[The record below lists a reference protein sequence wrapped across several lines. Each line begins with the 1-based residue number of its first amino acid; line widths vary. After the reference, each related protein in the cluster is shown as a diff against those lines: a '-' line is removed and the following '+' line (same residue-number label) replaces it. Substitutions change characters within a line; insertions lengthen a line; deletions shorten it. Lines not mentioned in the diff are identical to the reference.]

1 MPPPSSL
8 FSWENESM
16 NDFVLFSFLPP
27 FFQYPAYSM
36 DLRQPPL
43 SARPSVKSLRGKV
56 VRVPKKSLKSAH
68 KATKKKCKECR
79 IIKHAEVMV
88 LKLKR

>member
-1 MPPPSSL
+1 MPPPHLL
-8 FSWENESM
+8 FFRENESI

-68 KATKKKCKECR
+68 KATKKECKSA
-79 IIKHAEVMV
+79 KNVG
-88 LKLKR
+88 